1 MAHILIVDDEE
12 YMREMLQDMLE
23 EAGHTAETACDGVE
37 GLNRF
42 RTRRPALVITD
53 LLMPSKGGL
62 NLIKEVRATNPDQP
76 MVAIS
81 GGGKDGKLNFLS
93 TARTFPGVKTL
104 KKPFG
109 HEDLLAV
116 VKDALA

>member
-1 MAHILIVDDEE
+1 MAHILVVDDEE
-12 YMREMLQDMLE
+12 YMREMLEDMLV
-23 EAGHTAETACDGVE
+23 EAGHSVETANDGAE
-37 GLNRF
+37 GLRRF
-42 RTRRPALVITD
+42 QTGCPDLVITD

-62 NLIKEVRATNPDQP
+62 NLIKEVRATHPAQP